1 VHVTDKAKDRRKLKR
16 RKLKRRKDGKKKS
29 EKESKSYRENDI
41 N

>member
-1 VHVTDKAKDRRKLKR
+1 VHVIDKAKDRRKLKR